1 MLSFRD
7 SSIKRKLQII
17 TLLTSSAG
25 LLLSCAAFFVNDVYV
40 LRQRLTNDLSI
51 LADVIGS
58 NSTAALVFDDPQAAT
73 ETLKALRAQ
82 PHLISAC
89 IYSKDGTPFAVY
101 SRRPGKALHPP
112 PVHSAAISF
121 GFRTLTLFRPIV
133 LDNQIIGT
141 LYLES
146 DVGEL
151 YSLAGRY
158 LIIGIT
164 ILGGSLLTVFLL
176 GARLQKAIS
185 EPVLSLAATARTVSE
200 KRDYSVRASKSSQ
213 DELGL
218 LVDSFNGMLQQI
230 EQRDEELNRHRN
242 HLQEEVGA
250 RTSELVA
257 LNAELIAAK
266 ERAERANH
274 AKSEFLA
281 NMSHEIRTPIN
292 GILGMTEVALSTELD
307 AEQQEYLEIVKV
319 STDSL
324 LTIVNDIL
332 DFSKIEARKL
342 TLESVPFDLRRL
354 LEDLKKSVSHRIAE
368 KGLSIELYRSPDL
381 PGWVRGDSVRLRQV
395 LQNLL
400 ENAIKFT
407 SAGAITLSS
416 GLEEATEA
424 GILLRFSITDTGI
437 GIPLAKQEK
446 IFEAFS
452 QADTSS
458 TRRFGGTGLGL
469 TICSQLVSLMQGR
482 IWVDSEPG
490 KGSTFAFTARFRRN
504 RDLLTGVGHAAE
516 HGLDSIQPESFQ

>member
-1 MLSFRD
+1 
-7 SSIKRKLQII
+7 
-17 TLLTSSAG
+17 
-25 LLLSCAAFFVNDVYV
+25 
-40 LRQRLTNDLSI
+40 
-51 LADVIGS
+51 
-58 NSTAALVFDDPQAAT
+58 
-73 ETLKALRAQ
+73 
-82 PHLISAC
+82 
-89 IYSKDGTPFAVY
+89 
-101 SRRPGKALHPP
+101 
-112 PVHSAAISF
+112 
-121 GFRTLTLFRPIV
+121 
-133 LDNQIIGT
+133 
-141 LYLES
+141 
-146 DVGEL
+146 
-151 YSLAGRY
+151 
-158 LIIGIT
+158 
-164 ILGGSLLTVFLL
+164 
-176 GARLQKAIS
+176 
-185 EPVLSLAATARTVSE
+185 
-200 KRDYSVRASKSSQ
+200 
-213 DELGL
+213 LGL

>member
-1 MLSFRD
+1 MFSFRNA
-7 SSIKRKLQII
+7 SIKRKLQAI

-25 LLLSCAAFFVNDVYV
+25 LLLSCAAFFANDVYV
-40 LRQRLTNDLSI
+40 LQQRLRSDLSI
-51 LADVIGS
+51 MADVIAS
-58 NSTAALVFDDPQAAT
+58 NSTAALAFSDPQAAA

-82 PHLISAC
+82 RHLISAC
-89 IYSKDGTPFAVY
+89 IYKDGKPFAVY
-101 SRRPGKALHPP
+101 SRMPGTIHPP
-112 PVHSAAISF
+112 TIHPSSISF
-121 GFRTLTLFRPIV
+121 GWRRLVLFRSII
-133 LDNQIIGT
+133 LDNQKIGT

-146 DVGEL
+146 DMDEL

-164 ILGGSLLTVFLL
+164 ILGGSLLVIVLL
-176 GARLQKAIS
+176 GARLQKAVT
-185 EPVLSLAATARTVSE
+185 EPVLSLAATAKAVSE
-200 KRDYSVRASKSSQ
+200 SQHYSVRARKSSE

-242 HLQEEVGA
+242 HLQEEVGV
-250 RTSELVA
+250 RTTELVA
-257 LNAELIAAK
+257 LNAALTTAK
-266 ERAERANH
+266 ERAEHANH

-292 GILGMTEVALSTELD
+292 GILGMTEIALSTNLD
-307 AEQQEYLEIVKV
+307 AEQQEYLQIVKT
-319 STDSL
+319 SADSL

-342 TLESVPFDLRRL
+342 TLERVPFELPRL
-354 LEDLKKSVSHRIAE
+354 LTELVKSVSYRLAGKNVRIQLHSA
-368 KGLSIELYRSPDL
+368 PDL
-381 PGWVRGDSVRLRQV
+381 PRWIEGDPVRLRQV

-407 SAGAITLSS
+407 SEGTIAISS
-416 GLEEATEA
+416 RVEHASEADV
-424 GILLRFSITDTGI
+424 LLRFAVTDTGI
-437 GIPLAKQEK
+437 GIPQNKQRA

-469 TICSQLVSLMQGR
+469 TICSQLVSLMEGR
-482 IWVDSEPG
+482 IWVTSEPG
-490 KGSTFAFTARFRRN
+490 KGSTFMFNVRFARASE
-504 RDLLTGVGHAAE
+504 VPA
-516 HGLDSIQPESFQ
+516 

>member
-1 MLSFRD
+1 MFSFRNA
-7 SSIKRKLQII
+7 SIKRKLQAI

-25 LLLSCAAFFVNDVYV
+25 LLLSCAAFFANDVYV
-40 LRQRLTNDLSI
+40 LQQRLKNDLSI
-51 LADVIGS
+51 MADVIAS
-58 NSTAALVFDDPQAAT
+58 NSTAALVFNDPEAAT

-89 IYSKDGTPFAVY
+89 IYSKDGKPFALY
-101 SRRPGKALHPP
+101 SRTPGQAAHPP
-112 PVHSAAISF
+112 AVHPSTVSF
-121 GFRTLTLFRPIV
+121 GLRRLLLFRSIV
-133 LDNQIIGT
+133 LDKQKIGT

-151 YSLAGRY
+151 YSLAGWY

-164 ILGGSLLTVFLL
+164 ILGGSLLVVGLL
-176 GARLQKAIS
+176 GARLQRTVS
-185 EPVLSLAATARTVSE
+185 EPVLSLAATAKTVSE
-200 KRDYSVRASKSSQ
+200 SKDYSVRVRKSSE

-242 HLQEEVGA
+242 HLQEEVDI
-250 RTSELVA
+250 RTAELVA
-257 LNAELIAAK
+257 LNTELTTAK
-266 ERAERANH
+266 ERAEGANH

-292 GILGMTEVALSTELD
+292 GILGMTEIALSTKLD
-307 AEQQEYLEIVKV
+307 AEQQEYLQIVKT
-319 STDSL
+319 SADSL

-342 TLESVPFDLRRL
+342 ALERVPFELPRL
-354 LEDLKKSVSHRIAE
+354 LADLMKSAS
-368 KGLSIELYRSPDL
+368 YRVRGKNLAIQLHSAPDL
-381 PGWVRGDSVRLRQV
+381 PRWISGDPVRLRQV

-407 SAGAITLSS
+407 SEGAITISALVEHASQA
-416 GLEEATEA
+416 EV
-424 GILLRFSITDTGI
+424 LLRFAVTDTGI
-437 GIPLAKQEK
+437 GIPQNKQRA

-482 IWVDSEPG
+482 IWVTSDPG
-490 KGSTFAFTARFRRN
+490 KGSTFAFTARF
-504 RDLLTGVGHAAE
+504 VCAAE
-516 HGLDSIQPESFQ
+516 IPADAELKLRAG

>member
-257 LNAELIAAK
+257 
-266 ERAERANH
+266 
-274 AKSEFLA
+274 
-281 NMSHEIRTPIN
+281 
-292 GILGMTEVALSTELD
+292 
-307 AEQQEYLEIVKV
+307 
-319 STDSL
+319 
-324 LTIVNDIL
+324 
-332 DFSKIEARKL
+332 
-342 TLESVPFDLRRL
+342 
-354 LEDLKKSVSHRIAE
+354 
-368 KGLSIELYRSPDL
+368 
-381 PGWVRGDSVRLRQV
+381 
-395 LQNLL
+395 
-400 ENAIKFT
+400 
-407 SAGAITLSS
+407 
-416 GLEEATEA
+416 
-424 GILLRFSITDTGI
+424 
-437 GIPLAKQEK
+437 
-446 IFEAFS
+446 
-452 QADTSS
+452 
-458 TRRFGGTGLGL
+458 
-469 TICSQLVSLMQGR
+469 
-482 IWVDSEPG
+482 
-490 KGSTFAFTARFRRN
+490 
-504 RDLLTGVGHAAE
+504 
-516 HGLDSIQPESFQ
+516 